1 MAKKSTPKS
10 KAGKKVKKSTVKRA
24 KAEFKQHSRI
34 DGAVVSLSDIRKA
47 AQRKAKKTAAAKAVQ
62 KKPVTLETGE
72 NTANASSSVFGG
84 FFTPFEVKNFT
95 GLNLFEM
102 EKIMT
107 KQDFK
112 FDNFTA
118 DAASMSREQMEAFL
132 KFQTTFTKG
141 VEDIMRTAA
150 SLTQS
155 AAEKQAEYA
164 KQLMG
169 AKTINEF
176 SAAQNKIA
184 QASFDE
190 FMAGATKISEMS
202 VKVMNDS
209 LAPLNDQ
216 MAKGMQK
223 ASKKAA

>member
-1 MAKKSTPKS
+1 MTKKSKPKS
-10 KAGKKVKKSTVKRA
+10 RVAKKVKKPAVRRA
-24 KAEFKQHSRI
+24 KAEFKQQSRV
-34 DGAVVSLSDIRKA
+34 DGAVVALSDLRKA
-47 AQRKAKKTAAAKAVQ
+47 AQRKAKKSVAGKTGQ
-62 KKPVTLETGE
+62 TQPVAEKTSRQSDKTITSAL
-72 NTANASSSVFGG
+72 G
-84 FFTPFEVKNFT
+84 FFTSPQEIKNFF
-95 GLNLFEM
+95 GLNLFGM
-102 EKIMT
+102 EKIMS

-112 FDNFTA
+112 FDQFTTE
-118 DAASMSREQMEAFL
+118 AASAGREQLEAFL

-202 VKVMNDS
+202 VKIMNDS